1 MNVLLHV
8 VQSFQLMWER
18 LLQGIPPSVHTAVEL
33 YSVLS
38 KSDTASL
45 RQPVG
50 LEQQL
55 LKDNEMDSEVGQSM
69 LQLLKVKTV
78 PAPLLLQTPI
88 KSQQPVVTVM
98 QLTVLID
105 RITLSCRICIQHHC
119 AAGTL
124 HCQCCHIQKPSNCLP
139 MLSRI
144 APAQQTA

>member
-18 LLQGIPPSVHTAVEL
+18 LLQGITPSVHTAVEL

-69 LQLLKVKTV
+69 LQLLKVLTFT
-78 PAPLLLQTPI
+78 ATLLLQAPI
-88 KSQQPVVTVM
+88 
-98 QLTVLID
+98 
-105 RITLSCRICIQHHC
+105 
-119 AAGTL
+119 
-124 HCQCCHIQKPSNCLP
+124 
-139 MLSRI
+139 
-144 APAQQTA
+144 